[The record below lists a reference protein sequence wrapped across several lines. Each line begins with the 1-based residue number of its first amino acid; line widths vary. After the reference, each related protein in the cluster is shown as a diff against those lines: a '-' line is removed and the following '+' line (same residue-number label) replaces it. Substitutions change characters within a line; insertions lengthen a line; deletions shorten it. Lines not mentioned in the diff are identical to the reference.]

1 MKTDDLIAMLAKG
14 AIAVEPGTMQRRY
27 AAALGWGAFGAM
39 SVMALW
45 LGVRPDIST
54 AVGLPMFWVKLAFP
68 SALFAGALL
77 AVLRLSLPG
86 VALGRTPFLLAAP
99 VLGMWLL
106 AAIALLGAE
115 PVARESL
122 IYGISWSVCAF
133 YIAAVSAPVLI
144 AALWVMK
151 GLAPTSLSWAGAA
164 SGLLAGALGAAIYA
178 LHCPEMAAPF
188 LAIWYLLGMLIPAV
202 VGAIVGPFLFRW

>member
-1 MKTDDLIAMLAKG
+1 MKTDDLISMLAKG
-14 AIAVEPGTMQRRY
+14 AIAIEPNTLQRRY
-27 AAALGWGAFGAM
+27 VAALGWGAFGAM
-39 SVMALW
+39 LVMAIW
-45 LGVRPDIST
+45 LGVRPDFTT
-54 AVGLPMFWVKLAFP
+54 AVWLPMFWVKLAFP
-68 SALFAGALL
+68 GMLFAGALL
-77 AVLRLSLPG
+77 AASRLSRPG
-86 VALGRTPFLLAAP
+86 VQLGRTPFLLVAP

-115 PVARESL
+115 PVGRESL
-122 IYGISWSVCAF
+122 IYGISWSECSF
-133 YIAAVSAPVLI
+133 YISVVSVPVFI

-151 GLAPTSLSWAGAA
+151 GLAPTSPLWAGAA

-202 VGAIVGPFLFRW
+202 VGAIVGPVLLRW